1 MVFKK
6 TLRPAPKNVNIICGI
21 EIEVVL
27 KQTIQG
33 KVGQLALKPLLD
45 PLTFQKT
52 VDQRNTHHVHEPSID
67 KEEGAKQDY

>member
-6 TLRPAPKNVNIICGI
+6 ALRPAPKNVNIICGI
-21 EIEVVL
+21 EIDVVL

-33 KVGQLALKPLLD
+33 KVGQLALKPFRD

-52 VDQRNTHHVHEPSID
+52 VDQRNT
-67 KEEGAKQDY
+67 QYR